1 MGVMLASWPPFC
13 YSSTVLSC
21 NATSQGCKFIED
33 TVTSNVLWSLLLT
46 EWSED
51 QQRGGLA
58 NTGELVGHAETQVHC
73 SLSGSAPPVSWGH
86 LKV

>member
-33 TVTSNVLWSLLLT
+33 TAG
-46 EWSED
+46 
-51 QQRGGLA
+51 QGLNPSPLHVEHGDLA
-58 NTGELVGHAETQVHC
+58 T
-73 SLSGSAPPVSWGH
+73 GH
-86 LKV
+86 LESPCHFKLRFLYQ